1 MFKIA
6 LIYITI
12 LNLSSY
18 ALPNTV
24 LLNGDEVVGVGDLG
38 KGESSTVVIPKCD
51 SVAVVFKA
59 GEWVGTESMP
69 VRDTI
74 KITDNT
80 RIFEYTVGD

>member
-1 MFKIA
+1 MHKVA

-24 LLNGDEVVGVGDLG
+24 LLNGDKVVGVGDLEMG
-38 KGESSTVVIPKCD
+38 KSSTVLIPEKD
-51 SVAVVFKA
+51 SVAIVFKA
-59 GEWVGTESMP
+59 DRWMGTKPMP

-80 RIFEYTVGD
+80 QIFEYTFGD